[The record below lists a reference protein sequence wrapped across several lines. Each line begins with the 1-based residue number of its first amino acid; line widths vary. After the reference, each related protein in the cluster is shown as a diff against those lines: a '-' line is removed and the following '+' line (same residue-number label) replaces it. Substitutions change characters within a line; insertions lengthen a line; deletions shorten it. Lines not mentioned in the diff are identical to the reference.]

1 VSNARIDTGIIDS
14 RRAWIAAWASLA
26 VMTIAYGA
34 PLVAVVAMKP
44 IATELGTARSGAAA
58 AGFFTYL
65 GAAFGGILA
74 GWLAGRFGIRR
85 VVMFGAAMV
94 AAGLFLSSSGGL
106 LELYAGHGVLMGL
119 FGTSCMF
126 SPLLTYVSRWFERRR
141 GAAVALISSGQ
152 SVAGALWPP
161 LLQLG
166 IDTIG
171 WRQTMMV
178 FGVFV
183 AIAAISVTAI
193 FLSAPPEAPAV
204 SRSGASAEERR
215 ASTLG
220 LPPNLLMALLMV
232 AVFCCCIPMAMPM
245 QHVVAFCGDLGFP
258 SQYGAAMLSV
268 LLGSAFLARQFWGW
282 LSDRIGGFRTLLL
295 SSLVQATALT
305 GFMLTRD
312 QAALFAVSA
321 AFGLG
326 LSGLLPAY
334 VIVIRDCYPVQE
346 ANWRVPTVMFA
357 GLLAMGTGGWG
368 AGLLF
373 DRFASYAPAFGTG
386 LAFNLVNIA
395 VLLFLVSRR
404 YSGRQGPQTRLMR
417 QPQIST

>member
-1 VSNARIDTGIIDS
+1 MKNAKIDARIIDS
-14 RRAWIAAWASLA
+14 RKAWIAAWASLA
-26 VMTIAYGA
+26 IMTIAYGA
-34 PLVAVVAMKP
+34 PLVAVMAMKP
-44 IATELGTARSGAAA
+44 IAAELGTARSGPAA
-58 AGFFTYL
+58 AGFFIYL

-74 GWLAGRFGIRR
+74 GWLAGRLGIRR
-85 VVMFGAAMV
+85 VVMFGAVMV
-94 AAGLFLSSSGGL
+94 AAGLWLSASGGL
-106 LELYAGHGVLMGL
+106 FELYTGHGVLMGL

-126 SPLLTYVSRWFERRR
+126 SPLLTYVSRWFEKRR

-171 WRQTMMV
+171 WRHTMMM

-183 AIAAISVTAI
+183 AVAAISVTAL
-193 FLSAPPEAPAV
+193 FLRTPPDAPA
-204 SRSGASAEERR
+204 ASHPRTPAQRR

-268 LLGSAFLARQFWGW
+268 LLGTAFVARQFWGW
-282 LSDRIGGFRTLLL
+282 LTDRIGGFRTLLF

-305 GFMLTRD
+305 GFTLTRD

-334 VIVIRDCYPVQE
+334 VIVVRDCYPVQE

-373 DRFASYAPAFGTG
+373 DRFASYVPAFGTG
-386 LAFNLVNIA
+386 LAFNLVNLV

-404 YSGRQGPQTRLMR
+404 YGPQTRLMR

>member
-1 VSNARIDTGIIDS
+1 VKNAKIDARIIDS
-14 RRAWIAAWASLA
+14 RKAWIAAWASLA
-26 VMTIAYGA
+26 IMTIAYGA
-34 PLVAVVAMKP
+34 PLVAVMAMKP
-44 IATELGTARSGAAA
+44 IAAELGTARSGPAA
-58 AGFFTYL
+58 AGFFIYL

-74 GWLAGRFGIRR
+74 GWLAGRLGIRR
-85 VVMFGAAMV
+85 VVMFGAVMV
-94 AAGLFLSSSGGL
+94 AAGLWLSASGGL
-106 LELYAGHGVLMGL
+106 FELYTGHGVLMGL

-126 SPLLTYVSRWFERRR
+126 SPLLTYVSRWFEKRR

-171 WRQTMMV
+171 WRHTMMM

-183 AIAAISVTAI
+183 AVAAISVTAL
-193 FLSAPPEAPAV
+193 FLRTPPDAPA
-204 SRSGASAEERR
+204 ASHPRTPAQRR

-232 AVFCCCIPMAMPM
+232 AVFCCCTPMAMPM

-268 LLGSAFLARQFWGW
+268 LLGTAFVARQFWGW
-282 LSDRIGGFRTLLL
+282 LTDRIGGFRTLLF

-305 GFMLTRD
+305 GFTLTRD

-334 VIVIRDCYPVQE
+334 VIVVRDCYPVQE

-373 DRFASYAPAFGTG
+373 DRFASYVPAFGTG
-386 LAFNLVNIA
+386 LAFNLVNLV

-404 YSGRQGPQTRLMR
+404 YGPQTRLMR